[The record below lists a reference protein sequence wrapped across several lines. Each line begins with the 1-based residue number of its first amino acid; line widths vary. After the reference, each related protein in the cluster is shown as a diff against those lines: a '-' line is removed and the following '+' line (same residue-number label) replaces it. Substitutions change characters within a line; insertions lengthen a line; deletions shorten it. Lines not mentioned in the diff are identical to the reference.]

1 MAAELNLSTGSRGG
15 SPNEAITFAEASPL
29 LREVEEAHAQLQAA
43 FKDSAAKAANGDI
56 DLMER
61 VRRLE
66 ASFNA
71 VAQSHKA
78 TVQQD

>member
-1 MAAELNLSTGSRGG
+1 M
-15 SPNEAITFAEASPL
+15 SPNVGLTFAEASPL

-43 FKDSAAKAANGDI
+43 FKDSAVEKAANGDI

-66 ASFNA
+66 ASFG
-71 VAQSHKA
+71 VMAQSRKA
-78 TVQQD
+78 AAQQH

>member
-1 MAAELNLSTGSRGG
+1 MSNSVGPAD
-15 SPNEAITFAEASPL
+15 EAVPFAEASPL

-43 FKDSAAKAANGDI
+43 FKDPTVDKIASGDI

-66 ASFNA
+66 ASFDA
-71 VAQSHKA
+71 IAQSRKA
-78 TVQQD
+78 SAQRH